1 MQEIELYHIHKK
13 TYMNAKWIEKG
24 FINIDDK
31 FNSIMNQRQQNFSQ
45 TLQIENQQYNYDI
58 YLFQYLEDIK
68 NLKIVKKDDLEEL
81 KELLRVGLNMSY
93 QANFFK
99 REAALE
105 DCRKEHYSE
114 LPSRLHCIYLCDY
127 DGLEYWNNIISNSG
141 KEEVEIFRVLSQG
154 KIFKTNEQLL
164 PLETETYGGT
174 YNAAFKYWNP
184 KFKNVP
190 NHANEYL
197 TQGKIKILS
206 KVK

>member
-114 LPSRLHCIYLCDY
+114 LPSRLHCIYL
-127 DGLEYWNNIISNSG
+127 
-141 KEEVEIFRVLSQG
+141 FM
-154 KIFKTNEQLL
+154 
-164 PLETETYGGT
+164 
-174 YNAAFKYWNP
+174 
-184 KFKNVP
+184 
-190 NHANEYL
+190 
-197 TQGKIKILS
+197 
-206 KVK
+206 